1 MSPRR
6 AWPRAGV
13 RTQLPVVWKR
23 AASAFDPKSISGLKL
38 WLDATDATTITL
50 NGSSVS
56 EWRDKSGNAFHFSQA
71 TANNQ
76 PSYTGQIN
84 GKAAIAFD
92 GTNDG
97 LDRTGVT
104 NSTVADETGACAF
117 VVYEISGTD
126 TQYAALK
133 TWNAGSG
140 HERFNST
147 SFHCYFRTTRFGSLS
162 PAPPSS
168 GKVLLTSSSNVS
180 LDTQTLR
187 VNGSTSI
194 TQPCATT
201 FAAWR
206 AKLGNPDGY
215 WGVGFDASYLLGS
228 IGEVIVVGRAVTS
241 AEISAVEKYLAKKWG
256 ITIA

>member
-1 MSPRR
+1 MSPRGS
-6 AWPRAGV
+6 WPRGGV
-13 RTQLPVVWKR
+13 RTRLPVVWKR
-23 AASAFDPKSISGLKL
+23 PDASFNPQGISGLKL

-76 PSYTGQIN
+76 PSYTGTIN

-97 LDRTGVT
+97 LDRANVT
-104 NSTVADETGACAF
+104 NSTVADATGACAF

-126 TQYAALK
+126 TQYAVFRNL
-133 TWNAGSG
+133 TNGSG
-140 HERFNST
+140 HDRFNST
-147 SFHCYFRTTRFGSLS
+147 TFHSYFRTTRFASLS

-168 GKVLLTSSSNVS
+168 GKVMLTSSSNVAA
-180 LDTQTLR
+180 DTQTLR
-187 VNGSTSI
+187 INGSASI

-206 AKLGNPDGY
+206 TQQGAAGTWSVGY
-215 WGVGFDASYLLGS
+215 DASYLLGS
-228 IGEVIVVGRAVTS
+228 VGEVIVVGRAMTS
-241 AEISAVEKYLAKKWG
+241 TEISAVEKYLASKYG
-256 ITIA
+256 ITLA